1 MVEPSDVVVV
11 KLAMD
16 PGRTQRCCWPEAR
29 PPALCLCLS
38 RLETG
43 LGHVKTEPVP
53 NRNYVDGAGDRI
65 LLCFNEQL
73 AINF

>member
-1 MVEPSDVVVV
+1 MLSDVVVEE
-11 KLAMD
+11 LAMD
-16 PGRTQRCCWPEAR
+16 PGRIKRCCWPEAR
-29 PPALCLCLS
+29 PPALLSLS

-43 LGHVKTEPVP
+43 LGHGKTEPVP

-73 AINF
+73 AIKF